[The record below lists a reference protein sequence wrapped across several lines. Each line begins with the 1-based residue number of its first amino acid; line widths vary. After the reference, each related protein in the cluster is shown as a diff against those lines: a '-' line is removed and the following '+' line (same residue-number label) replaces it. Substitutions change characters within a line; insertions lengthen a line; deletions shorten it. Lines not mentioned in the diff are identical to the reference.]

1 MTDKKPSLGEKALE
15 LHETENFLTPVEAGE
30 GIATLI
36 PQKLEKIIKENK
48 DFGDEYYIQIIFQQ
62 ENFHQRVDELANVH
76 HLQQVVTLSDPGMR
90 PDRSCWKYNNK
101 EDKLIYLWSLP
112 DIHSCVF
119 ILKNALAL
127 APDEMELLG
136 YVKKFYDQCRNA
148 IRQKNPSLNI

>member
-1 MTDKKPSLGEKALE
+1 
-15 LHETENFLTPVEAGE
+15 
-30 GIATLI
+30 
-36 PQKLEKIIKENK
+36 
-48 DFGDEYYIQIIFQQ
+48 
-62 ENFHQRVDELANVH
+62 
-76 HLQQVVTLSDPGMR
+76 MR